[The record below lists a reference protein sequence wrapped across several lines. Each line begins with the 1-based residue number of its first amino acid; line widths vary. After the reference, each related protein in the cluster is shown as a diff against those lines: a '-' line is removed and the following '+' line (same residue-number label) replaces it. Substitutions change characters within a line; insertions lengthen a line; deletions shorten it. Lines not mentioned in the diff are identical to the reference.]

1 MLMLQAVIWDVFALC
16 LSSKRFHQGQAKVDQ
31 FFIQCGMDKMGVEG
45 YRRQRTIAQL
55 LFESLPQVVVQA
67 CALFKL
73 LKVERVMESAYSAV
87 VLSLCLSAINV
98 VSQFGKV
105 HRYLYGFKKYFY

>member
-31 FFIQCGMDKMGVEG
+31 FFIHCGMDKMGVEG

-67 CALFKL
+67 CAVSEVVVGALAC
-73 LKVERVMESAYSAV
+73 SSTYSI
-87 VLSLCLSAINV
+87 CLARPY
-98 VSQFGKV
+98 K
-105 HRYLYGFKKYFY
+105 